1 MHATSYPLDRDTPL
15 YNPVLDASGRPDAIN
30 SLLRGELSAIESYD
44 QVLEKY
50 ATNAAVQDLR
60 AIRVE
65 HFAAARL
72 LREQVQTA
80 GGEPTD
86 SSGPWGVFAGLVTGT
101 AKVLGLKPVVSAL
114 QQGEE
119 LGISD
124 YTAALENDSIPVD
137 CRNAI
142 ASELLPMCRKHVA
155 VLTKLAAENSV

>member
-1 MHATSYPLDRDTPL
+1 MRATSYPLDRDTPL
-15 YNPVLDASGRPDAIN
+15 WNPALDASGRPDTIN
-30 SLLRGELSAIESYD
+30 GLLRGELSAIESYD

-50 ATNAAVQDLR
+50 ATSAAVQELR
-60 AIRVE
+60 RIRVE
-65 HFAAARL
+65 HYAAARV
-72 LREQVQTA
+72 LREQVRTA

-124 YTAALENDSIPVD
+124 YTAALEDESISLG
-137 CRNAI
+137 CRKAI
-142 ASELLPMCRKHVA
+142 ECQLLPMCRQHVA
-155 VLTKLAAENSV
+155 VLAKLALDDRA